1 MQNRFDLQGFMNAFN
16 QMKQLPKN
24 QWQGFVQNM
33 YQSQN
38 KNFTEAQ
45 NQAEQ
50 LIKTNSPMITQ
61 FANAMSQYGIK
72 F

>member
-1 MQNRFDLQGFMNAFN
+1 
-16 QMKQLPKN
+16 MKQLPKD

-50 LIKTNSPMITQ
+50 LLKTNNPLITQ

-72 F
+72 L